1 MKIKIGDNSLK
12 LRAGASTDN
21 IDRGPRG
28 YSAYEVAVQEGYIGT
43 EDEWLLSLKG
53 PQGNPG
59 PKGERGLQG
68 PRGQQGTQGPQGPQG
83 PKGEQG
89 PKGDTGESG
98 VWTKKE
104 TPPAG
109 YKVWITPDGKAG
121 TIPTK
126 VSELENDA
134 HYVTEEDVED
144 FTSIYVGKRE
154 DAPESSKIVIE
165 ETNAPNSLGTAS
177 GTNIELT
184 DSANVDLVSLKLD
197 GKSTQETRS
206 GKNLLKL
213 TFQTITKNGITLTNN
228 GDGTFNVNGTAT
240 ANTSFALNS
249 NLLDVIKLNTSY
261 YVYTSV
267 AYNLH
272 TFNVS
277 VRMQKKSNNATTFM
291 IGGKVSISP
300 NEELNLAKFD
310 LYFDSGT
317 TVNQNNVKIMLVEST
332 VVDDEWEPYGVM
344 PSPDYP
350 SEIENVKGKNL
361 FKLDKFTD
369 KVVNGM
375 TMSWNDVS
383 SIILNGKTT
392 AQSNFW
398 FTGLSLKIPA
408 GTYHLS
414 FSYEDSNITYYFK
427 SNNKNIFYG
436 KVGSTQTL
444 KSDVIIDT
452 ILIQIDTDKTLTNQL
467 INIQLEKGSI
477 ATRYIPYGNIQIV
490 ETGKNL
496 ADINSIK
503 IGKTWINVTDPRRAS
518 ILNIPVEPNTKYT
531 LSGNINSNTHLKTLR
546 VVTFEKLGDIFH
558 TGVFAGTFTTPSN
571 AHYLSI
577 EILADTTI
585 TSDMLKNVWVQL
597 EKSPTATNHEPYT
610 EEVVNI
616 DLKGNELCS
625 LPNGTKDELIVKDGR
640 AKIIKRI
647 GKVILDGSENWKS
660 LTTAVEN
667 RFYLVKDDA
676 IVPTV
681 VTIPTILSNNFSYI
695 TPGDSWAKNI
705 IGISLNT
712 GSALGQILIKYN
724 TSDTDNVTKFKNWL
738 STHNTIVQY
747 ELKEH
752 YEIDL
757 GEVSMLTTYE
767 GTSNIT
773 NSEDAEMS
781 IEYKGNK
788 DLEFYIKSGNHF
800 LKWLR

>member
-43 EDEWLLSLKG
+43 KDEWLLSLKG

-109 YKVWITPDGKAG
+109 YKVWITSDGEAG

-165 ETNAPNSLGTAS
+165 ETNAPNSLGNAS
-177 GTNIELT
+177 GTNININ

-206 GKNLLKL
+206 GKNLFKPLN
-213 TFQTITKNGITLTNN
+213 ITDNGITTTYDKNGVGTIKGTSTNKWVN
-228 GDGTFNVNGTAT
+228 ISSNVIYSYPAGNYVLSIDKPKTFNVILKGTYTDKEVFEFPIFKGSKTRNVAFKKEVYSMYAYTSGFEAGTTLDETIKIQLEKGFTAT
-240 ANTSFALNS
+240 SF
-249 NLLDVIKLNTSY
+249 
-261 YVYTSV
+261 
-267 AYNLH
+267 
-272 TFNVS
+272 
-277 VRMQKKSNNATTFM
+277 
-291 IGGKVSISP
+291 
-300 NEELNLAKFD
+300 
-310 LYFDSGT
+310 
-317 TVNQNNVKIMLVEST
+317 
-332 VVDDEWEPYGVM
+332 EPFGVM

-350 SEIENVKGKNL
+350 SEIENVKGRNL
-361 FKLDKFTD
+361 LPNNATSQTMNGVTFTVNDDKTIAVNGTSTAVTDLYMVGAANEYVDLGLSTGNYILSGCPVGGNTSTYMLYAVQKRGDKLYYYQEVGNGLNISVEAGDTFRIFIRILSGK
-369 KVVNGM
+369 KVVNALYKPM
-375 TMSWNDVS
+375 LSK
-383 SIILNGKTT
+383 NGG
-392 AQSNFW
+392 N
-398 FTGLSLKIPA
+398 
-408 GTYHLS
+408 Y
-414 FSYEDSNITYYFK
+414 
-427 SNNKNIFYG
+427 
-436 KVGSTQTL
+436 V
-444 KSDVIIDT
+444 
-452 ILIQIDTDKTLTNQL
+452 
-467 INIQLEKGSI
+467 
-477 ATRYIPYGNIQIV
+477 PYGNIQIV

-496 ADINSIK
+496 FDKNSEDVGHVYSITGSYGVSEVWTTSDWIPVDSSSQYTLSWKTTGTVNIFFSEFDANKTFIK
-503 IGKTWINVTDPRRAS
+503 RTTTS
-518 ILNIPVEPNTKYT
+518 ILKPTNNTKYVR
-531 LSGNINSNTHLKTLR
+531 LSYKN
-546 VVTFEKLGDIFH
+546 DI
-558 TGVFAGTFTTPSN
+558 GT
-571 AHYLSI
+571 YDI
-577 EILADTTI
+577 
-585 TSDMLKNVWVQL
+585 QL
-597 EKSPTATNHEPYT
+597 EKGSTGTNYEPYT

-625 LPNGTKDELIVKDGR
+625 LPNGTKDELIVKNGR
-640 AKIIKRI
+640 AKILKRI
-647 GKVILDGSENWKS
+647 GKVVLDGS
-660 LTTAVEN
+660 
-667 RFYLVKDDA
+667 DDEIILA
-676 IVPTV
+676 NGVANNLYRYDYQFNKYKAGYQKAMSNYFIMSNE
-681 VTIPTILSNNFSYI
+681 TIFSYI
-695 TPGDSWAKNI
+695 KEVSF
-705 IGISLNT
+705 
-712 GSALGQILIKYN
+712 
-724 TSDTDNVTKFKNWL
+724 VTHPDGRSICFFTNFTTLSEFKTWL

-747 ELKEH
+747 ELREP

-773 NSEDAEMS
+773 NSEDTNMS

-800 LKWLR
+800 LK

>member
-83 PKGEQG
+83 PQGEQG

-109 YKVWITPDGKAG
+109 YKVWITSDGEAG

-206 GKNLLKL
+206 GKNLFDINKQYKVGQSF
-213 TFQTITKNGITLTNN
+213 TYNGITITYNEN
-228 GDGTFNVNGTAT
+228 GYITLNGTAS
-240 ANTSFALNS
+240 ANGDINIVPNDYTITLDKDIYLCFEALS
-249 NLLDVIKLNTSY
+249 G
-261 YVYTSV
+261 SV
-267 AYNLH
+267 NIPSRG
-272 TFNVS
+272 VS
-277 VRMQKKSNNATTFM
+277 VQAINKSGASIWKYNANANNPIM
-291 IGGKVSISP
+291 KVPYSNIASIKWIRVS
-300 NEELNLAKFD
+300 LNPGLSFNNYKFR
-310 LYFDSGT
+310 FWVST
-317 TVNQNNVKIMLVEST
+317 ENNL
-332 VVDDEWEPYGVM
+332 DYEPYGAS

-361 FKLDKFTD
+361 FDKD
-369 KVVNGM
+369 NA
-375 TMSWNDVS
+375 N
-383 SIILNGKTT
+383 
-392 AQSNFW
+392 
-398 FTGLSLKIPA
+398 KINA
-408 GTYHLS
+408 
-414 FSYEDSNITYYFK
+414 YF
-427 SNNKNIFYG
+427 
-436 KVGSTQTL
+436 
-444 KSDVIIDT
+444 SDVIYGNSANKVLWMPIEHNKTYTISKVLSTVFATAFTIDEPKVGVT
-452 ILIQIDTDKTLTNQL
+452 LYERTAQHTSTKKTMTNTDYNYLVVYYWASTDTLSEQEILDSIQI
-467 INIQLEKGSI
+467 EEGSV
-477 ATRYIPYGNIQIV
+477 ATRYVPYGNIQIV

-496 ADINSIK
+496 FDKDNVNSGYRLGPDGKYFANKGYNASKYFIEVTPNKTYLANWELQWDECLCTYDKDKNFIRRIQSGNTLLTGNNEYFIK
-503 IGKTWINVTDPRRAS
+503 VSVKDAN
-518 ILNIPVEPNTKYT
+518 LNIHQVEQGTT
-531 LSGNINSNTHLKTLR
+531 
-546 VVTFEKLGDIFH
+546 VT
-558 TGVFAGTFTTPSN
+558 P
-571 AHYLSI
+571 Y
-577 EILADTTI
+577 
-585 TSDMLKNVWVQL
+585 
-597 EKSPTATNHEPYT
+597 EPYT

-625 LPNGTKDELIVKDGR
+625 LPNRTKDELIVKDGR

-647 GKVILDGSENWKS
+647 RKRIFNGTESWTLQSINRHDIANFQINLDDYVGVPDILAICDTFSPQTSLIANTTNEGFHLNGIKDLFIRIKKS
-660 LTTAVEN
+660 
-667 RFYLVKDDA
+667 RCS
-676 IVPTV
+676 TV
-681 VTIPTILSNNFSYI
+681 
-695 TPGDSWAKNI
+695 DE
-705 IGISLNT
+705 
-712 GSALGQILIKYN
+712 
-724 TSDTDNVTKFKNWL
+724 FKTWL
-738 STHNTIVQY
+738 SKHNTKVY
-747 ELKEH
+747 YALAEP

-757 GEVSMLTTYE
+757 GEVTTLKTFNGTTY
-767 GTSNIT
+767 IT
-773 NSEDAEMS
+773 NSEDTNMS
-781 IEYKGNK
+781 VEYKGNK